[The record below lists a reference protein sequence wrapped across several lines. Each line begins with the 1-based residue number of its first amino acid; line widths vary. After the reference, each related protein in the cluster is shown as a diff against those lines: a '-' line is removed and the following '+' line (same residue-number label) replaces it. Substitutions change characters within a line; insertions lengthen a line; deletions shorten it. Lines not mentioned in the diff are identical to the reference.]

1 MLLYSC
7 CKTGLVGSWLHL
19 LLFRKEQF
27 RCCVHQVD
35 EGFHTS
41 ILPFCI
47 VTVPFA
53 RIGTDARE
61 VHEFILMEMPGYLT
75 CWEINE
81 QHISPFIF
89 PILALMLFDA
99 NLVTDRL
106 RILRYESY
114 TEIAFCIDFVSVFL
128 THGIALPNRIEIAVI
143 R

>member
-7 CKTGLVGSWLHL
+7 CKTGLVGSWLVL

-81 QHISPFIF
+81 QDVSPFIF

-99 NLVTDRL
+99 DLVTDRL
-106 RILRYESY
+106 RVLRYESD
-114 TEIAFCIDFVSVFL
+114 TEIAFSIDAIFFFANSL
-128 THGIALPNRIEIAVI
+128 HNLIANPLGIG
-143 R
+143 